1 MVAWDD
7 ADNSS
12 EPASLTTS
20 TTSDTQPP
28 SIPGSL
34 SGDPDYH
41 SVALSWTASTDSSPI
56 TGYQIRRNG
65 TIIATVPGLVFTN
78 IDLPGGVAQNYEVR
92 AIDAAG
98 NLSLPASLT
107 ISSIEFDDWLDD
119 HGLAGQTAADS
130 DNGGLDNLTEFQ
142 LGLDPLDPADDLTFR
157 PECVPQGAVVAI
169 HYPDLK
175 PFGHFHLH
183 MSSSLQDISNPV
195 NRIHT
200 LTPAQIEAMAPA
212 ARNGYVVEVPAGGAR
227 AFFTL
232 VFEPLVD

>member
-1 MVAWDD
+1 
-7 ADNSS
+7 
-12 EPASLTTS
+12 
-20 TTSDTQPP
+20 
-28 SIPGSL
+28 
-34 SGDPDYH
+34 
-41 SVALSWTASTDSSPI
+41 VALSWTASTDSSPI
-56 TGYQIRRNG
+56 AGYQIRRNG
-65 TIIATVPGLVFTN
+65 TLVGTVAGLAFTD

-98 NLSLPASLT
+98 NLSLPATLT

-130 DNGGLDNLTEFQ
+130 DKGGLDNLTEFQ
-142 LGLDPLDPADDLTFR
+142 LGLDPLDPSDDLTFR
-157 PECVPQGAVVAI
+157 LKCVPQGAVIAI

-183 MSSSLQDISNPV
+183 MSSSLLDIPNPV
-195 NRIHT
+195 NRIST

-212 ARNGYVVEVPAGGAR
+212 ARIGHILEIPSPGER

-232 VFEPLVD
+232 VFEPIVD